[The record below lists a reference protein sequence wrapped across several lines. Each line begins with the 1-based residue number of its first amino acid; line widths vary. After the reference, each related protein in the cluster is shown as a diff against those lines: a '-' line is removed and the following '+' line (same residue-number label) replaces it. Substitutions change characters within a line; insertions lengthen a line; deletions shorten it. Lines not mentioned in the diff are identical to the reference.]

1 MAAFTVL
8 GAGAWGFA
16 LSDMLA
22 KAGQRSV
29 LWGPEAHVIAQLATD
44 RRFADRMNGCT
55 LHPKVVPT
63 ANLEQA
69 VQGAEC
75 LVFAIPT
82 QYIRSFFGSNSFVA
96 SDIPWIN
103 AAKGIEQKTLKT
115 SGEIVAEHAQPGVTI
130 YTLSGP
136 SHAEEVARELPTT
149 VVLAGPDSD
158 ERAQLQAG
166 FSSPTFRVY
175 TSDDRRGV
183 ELAGALKNVVALA
196 SGICDGLG
204 FGDNTRGALITRGL
218 AEITRLGRQL
228 GGRWETFAG
237 LAGMGD
243 LITTCC
249 SAHSRNRRVGF
260 ELGKGR
266 ALADILAG
274 MSEVAEGIATTP
286 AARELGRREAMELP
300 ITEHV
305 YSVLYEGVKPAVAV
319 KELMTRALKE
329 EAPTY
334 AV

>member
-1 MAAFTVL
+1 MNKFAVL

-16 LSDMLA
+16 LADMLS
-22 KAGQRSV
+22 KAGHRAV
-29 LWGPEAHVIAQLATD
+29 LWGPELDVIATLATQ
-44 RRFADRMNGCT
+44 RRFADRLQGCT
-55 LHPKVVPT
+55 LHENVDVI
-63 ANLEQA
+63 AELHRA
-69 VQGAEC
+69 VDGAEC
-75 LVFAIPT
+75 LLLAIPT
-82 QYIRSFFGSNSFVA
+82 QFIRDFFAKHPFA
-96 SDIPWIN
+96 APDIPWIN
-103 AAKGIEQKTLKT
+103 AAKGIEQNTLKT
-115 SGEIVAEHAQPGVTI
+115 SGEIIAEHAQSGVTV

-136 SHAEEVARELPTT
+136 SHAEEVARSLPTS
-149 VVLAGPDSD
+149 VVLAGRDSN
-158 ERAQLQAG
+158 ERVQLQSDLSTA
-166 FSSPTFRVY
+166 TFRVY
-175 TSDDRRGV
+175 ASDDRRGV

-249 SAHSRNRRVGF
+249 STHSRNRRVGF

-266 ALADILAG
+266 LISEILAG
-274 MSEVAEGIATTP
+274 MREVAEGVATTP
-286 AARELGRREAMELP
+286 AARELGRREELELP
-300 ITEHV
+300 ITEQVHA
-305 YSVLYEGVKPAVAV
+305 VLYEGVRPAVAV